1 VEDITMVALLV
12 LFTILTFLTIDYF
25 VQRAGK
31 RTAEQEG
38 RFELRPSA
46 VSLEGLATPPG
57 DVFLAPGHAWLRIEP
72 SGSVRIGSDR
82 LAPALLGGVT
92 HADIQ
97 PLGTRIRRGKPLAT
111 LVRDGKTVTLRSPV
125 DGIVTEINRDVV
137 RDPAVLR
144 EDPFGSGWIARV
156 EPIGLGAALQLM
168 VVAREASDWMRGEL
182 RRLRDALVQG
192 EPALAVSL
200 PDGGLP
206 IDGVAHDL
214 DPAAWER
221 VARCLF
227 GGDEEVDR

>member
-1 VEDITMVALLV
+1 MVALLV

-25 VQRAGK
+25 VQRAAK
-31 RTAEQEG
+31 QTADQAG
-38 RFELRPSA
+38 HVDLRPSA
-46 VSLEGLATPPG
+46 VPLAGLATPPG
-57 DVFLAPGHAWLRIEP
+57 DVFLGPGHAWLRIEP

-92 HADIQ
+92 HADIR
-97 PLGTRIRRGKPLAT
+97 PLGTRVHRGKPLAT

-125 DGIVTEINRDVV
+125 DGIVTEINRDLV
-137 RDPAVLR
+137 RDPGALR

-182 RRLRDALVQG
+182 RRLRDALVHGQ
-192 EPALAVSL
+192 PALAASL

-206 IDGVAHDL
+206 VDGVAQDL

-221 VARCLF
+221 VTRCLF
-227 GGDEEVDR
+227 GEDEEIRR